1 MEFLPITKQEMLERG
16 IAQPDFVYVIG
27 DAYVDH
33 PSFGHA
39 IISRILESHGYSV
52 VIISQPDW
60 RNPKSIDI
68 FGCPRLGFLVS
79 GGNMDS
85 MVNHYSVTRHRR
97 KTDSFTPGGVMGK
110 RPDYATVVYCNLIR
124 QTYKDVP
131 ILIGGIEASLR
142 RLAHYDYWSDAMK
155 RSILLDSQADLLMY
169 GMGERSVVEIADA
182 LNAGMDVK
190 DITYID
196 GTVFKCREL
205 DESLPTIILPG
216 YEELQKN
223 KRTYAESFKIQYGN
237 CDPFTAKRLAEPYG
251 KEYVVQNPPQ
261 KPLTMEEM
269 DAVYDLPYCRA
280 YHPSYE
286 KLGGGPAIE
295 EVKFSLVSNRGC
307 FGACSFC
314 ALTFHQGRIVQVR
327 SHESILTEAEKMV
340 KDPDFKGYIHDVGGP
355 TANFRHPAC
364 EKQMTKG
371 ACGGRQCL
379 YPTPCKNMNADHS
392 DYVAL
397 LRKLRKIPGVKKVFV
412 RSGIRFDYL
421 LADSKDTFFRE
432 LVQYH
437 ISGQLKVAPEHVSDA
452 VLCRMGKPRNAVYN
466 RFVDKYFALNKQYN
480 MNQFLVP
487 YLMSS
492 HPGSTMKEAVELA
505 EYIRDMGYNP
515 EQVQDFYP
523 TPSTLSTVMYYT
535 GLDPRTMEKVYVP
548 TDPHEKAMQR
558 ALIQYRNPKNYYLV
572 KEALIKAHREDLI
585 GSGPKCLIRAVP
597 PRSGGYTSASK
608 APGKP
613 AKPVASGKGNAKGGT
628 VQKAGRSAGK
638 TPAAHSAK
646 ASRNARPASSG
657 KKR

>member
-1 MEFLPITKQEMLERG
+1 MEFLPITRKEMEDRG
-16 IAQPDFVYVIG
+16 ISQPDFVYVIG

-39 IISRILESHGYSV
+39 IISRILENHGYSV
-52 VIISQPDW
+52 CIISQPDW
-60 RNPKSIDI
+60 KNPKSIDV
-68 FGCPRLGFLVS
+68 FGRPRLGFLVS

-85 MVNHYSVTRHRR
+85 MVNHYSVTHHRR
-97 KTDSFTPGGVMGK
+97 KTDSFTPGGIMGK
-110 RPDYATVVYCNLIR
+110 RPDYATIVYCNLIR

-142 RLAHYDYWSDAMK
+142 RLGHYDYWSNTMK

-169 GMGERSVVEIADA
+169 GMGEKSIVEIAEA
-182 LNAGMDVK
+182 LNAGMDVQ

-196 GTVFKCREL
+196 GTVFKTKEL
-205 DESLPTIILPG
+205 DESLPTIVLPSF
-216 YEELQKN
+216 EEIQKN
-223 KRTYAESFKIQYGN
+223 KRTYAESFKLQYGN
-237 CDPFTAKRLAEPYG
+237 CDPFTAKRLAERYG

-261 KPLTMEEM
+261 KPLTTEEM
-269 DAVYDLPYCRA
+269 DAVYALPYNRA

-286 KLGGGPAIE
+286 KLGGVPAIE

-327 SHESILTEAEKMV
+327 SHENILEEAEKMV

-379 YPTPCKNMNADHS
+379 YPTPCKNVNADHS

-421 LADSKDTFFRE
+421 LADKKDTFIRE

-466 RFVDKYFALNKQYN
+466 QFVSKYFALNKQYN

-572 KEALIKAHREDLI
+572 REALIAAHREDLI
-585 GSGPKCLIRAVP
+585 GSGPKCLIRAIP
-597 PRSGGYTSASK
+597 PKAGSYTSVGK
-608 APGKP
+608 AAKSAKPHPQGQRADKGSAKPFSPKQSRKP
-613 AKPVASGKGNAKGGT
+613 AK
-628 VQKAGRSAGK
+628 
-638 TPAAHSAK
+638 
-646 ASRNARPASSG
+646 
-657 KKR
+657 KR